1 VIKNIQIEMAF
12 PMERYSINLKH
23 IGKSNLLQA
32 RNLAIEIEI
41 DVAIGTFDTTLRK
54 YKSKVDGK
62 LHEQKAFVDIFVDWT
77 KMYRNRDCE
86 INVDYNATRNMLRRW
101 GNFGVNDVVTQLG
114 NESFNEKTYNERR
127 RLLNVFF
134 SWLEKN
140 KKMHTNPLA
149 DVQPKKVQ
157 KRKNESRTLFYR
169 R

>member
-1 VIKNIQIEMAF
+1 LAVIKNIQIEMAF

-86 INVDYNATRNMLRRW
+86 INVDYHATRNMLRRW
-101 GNFGVNDVVTQLG
+101 GNFGVNGQQSAISASVNGKFANLINQALICQDFFFPL
-114 NESFNEKTYNERR
+114 S
-127 RLLNVFF
+127 FF
-134 SWLEKN
+134 S
-140 KKMHTNPLA
+140 H
-149 DVQPKKVQ
+149 V
-157 KRKNESRTLFYR
+157 
-169 R
+169 